1 MRRRLLIIIT
11 SVFVVGA
18 LATGSLAGYTWWK
31 LATIETFEE
40 KIIKEVSQTNPA
52 DLIKL
57 PEKSATFLLFSVG
70 SEGIESGD
78 GDRLG
83 IGRSRAKMADG
94 LTDSI
99 MVMIADPSSKK
110 IGVISV
116 PRDTWLEKRGHR
128 VNESYNRYGVNGLIS
143 DITELTGLPID
154 HAVSV
159 NFAAF
164 ADITDALGGVEIEL
178 AQPVRDLKAKLELP
192 AGCVQ
197 LDGAKAL
204 AFVRSRH
211 WQIYSNGTWR
221 SDATSSDWGRIER
234 QQSFLRLI
242 LARILT
248 PELPVRIPALV
259 DVAGKNL
266 TIDADL
272 TVGKMLSWAKAFA
285 GGVSE
290 IAAATIPGRGFTTDG
305 GASVIGVDPVAV
317 RATVE
322 RLLSQIE
329 TPVLLNKIND
339 GKIEEEPG
347 YQSPSSPAD
356 ISPTPETSRDLGNLM
371 LEPDETGQPIIEGN
385 SPLKQMNLTS
395 AFFKQINKKPQTT
408 TLEAQTIEQTEK
420 KLPKPKASPWS
431 PDNGQGLGGLRF
443 TACS

>member
-1 MRRRLLIIIT
+1 MLVIIT
-11 SVFVVGA
+11 SIFVVAA
-18 LATGSLAGYTWWK
+18 LATGSIAGYTWWK
-31 LATIETFEE
+31 LATIKTFEE
-40 KIIKEVSQTNPA
+40 KIIKEVNPTSST

-70 SEGIESGD
+70 SEGIESED

-116 PRDTWLEKRGHR
+116 PRDTWLVNRGHR
-128 VNESYNRYGVNGLIS
+128 INESYNRYGVNGLIS

-154 HAVSV
+154 HAVSI

-164 ADITDALGGVEIEL
+164 ADVTDALGGVEIEI

-211 WQIYSNGTWR
+211 WQIYSNNTWR
-221 SDATSSDWGRIER
+221 SDVTSSDWGRIER

-248 PELPVRIPALV
+248 PELPIRIPALV

-272 TVGKMLSWAKAFA
+272 TVGEMLSWAKAFA
-285 GGVSE
+285 GGVNE

-305 GASVIGVDPVAV
+305 GASVIGVDLIAV
-317 RATVE
+317 RETVE

-329 TPVLLNKIND
+329 TPVLINKIND
-339 GKIEEEPG
+339 GLIGTKPG
-347 YQSPSSPAD
+347 YQPPSNPATT
-356 ISPTPETSRDLGNLM
+356 SPTPEPSEDLNNPVI
-371 LEPDETGQPIIEGN
+371 EVDEMGKPLIEDN
-385 SPLKQMNLTS
+385 STLKLMNLTS
-395 AFFKQINKKPQTT
+395 VFIKQIKTKPLNIELDTT
-408 TLEAQTIEQTEK
+408 TIDQTEK